1 MTKIYV
7 FSNRI
12 KMKKSDYSHQ
22 NQRSADNQVTS
33 FWLKSQFSSLVFKMY
48 AFLNHTKKKKSEHFG

>member
-7 FSNRI
+7 SSNRI
-12 KMKKSDYSHQ
+12 KMKKSDYFHQ
-22 NQRSADNQVTS
+22 NQRSADNQVTT
-33 FWLKSQFSSLVFKMY
+33 FWLKSQFSTVFKMY